1 MPAQRRRPRPY
12 PATVTGAEAITPHL
26 LRIAFDGGGHG
37 DGDGLATFSWPG
49 PASHLK
55 LFLPEPGQHQVDLPP
70 VDDEG
75 FMVNEPGRPR
85 PATRTFTPRRF
96 DPATG
101 RLELEFVLHGHG
113 LAARWAAAASPGDQ
127 VAVSQ
132 PRRTYEVLP
141 DSRWLL
147 LAGDESA
154 VPAIATLLE
163 AVDPGL
169 SVQVLIELEAAD
181 HQVPLPAHPG
191 LQLRELSREPQDPPG
206 TPLTATITG
215 WTPPAGPGQVWTA
228 CEAAAV
234 RTIRRHLL
242 GPLAL
247 PADRVLTRGYW
258 RRGEENHPDHDYG
271 DEPLP

>member
-12 PATVTGAEAITPHL
+12 QATVTGTEAITPHL
-26 LRIAFDGGGHG
+26 LRIAFDGGNG
-37 DGDGLATFSWPG
+37 DGGALARFSWPG

-113 LAARWAAAASPGDQ
+113 LAARWAATASPGDQ

-154 VPAIATLLE
+154 GPAIATLLE
-163 AVDPGL
+163 AVAPGL

-191 LQLRELSREPQDPPG
+191 RQLRELSREPQDPPG
-206 TPLTATITG
+206 TPLAMAITA

-247 PADRVLTRGYW
+247 PAGRVLTRGYW

-271 DEPLP
+271 DEPLS

>member
-1 MPAQRRRPRPY
+1 MAASPTPSGARPAQRRRPRPY
-12 PATVTGAEAITPHL
+12 QATVTGTEAITPH
-26 LRIAFDGGGHG
+26 
-37 DGDGLATFSWPG
+37 
-49 PASHLK
+49 
-55 LFLPEPGQHQVDLPP
+55 
-70 VDDEG
+70 
-75 FMVNEPGRPR
+75 
-85 PATRTFTPRRF
+85 
-96 DPATG
+96 
-101 RLELEFVLHGHG
+101 
-113 LAARWAAAASPGDQ
+113 
-127 VAVSQ
+127 
-132 PRRTYEVLP
+132 
-141 DSRWLL
+141 LL

-191 LQLRELSREPQDPPG
+191 RQLRELSREPQDPPG
-206 TPLTATITG
+206 TPLATAITA

-242 GPLAL
+242 GPLAR
-247 PADRVLTRGYW
+247 PAGRVRTRGYW

-271 DEPLP
+271 DEPLS